1 MHSDDWHLE
10 NDPKKRKRIQ
20 DRLAQR
26 VRRKRLRE
34 ARNTDK
40 TRQEVRD
47 GLASN
52 IAHFVYDAPFVRIS
66 LAYEIPAPITIFGA
80 LFINGKVLGLSC
92 FSQVATRSSPAS
104 PDVPLSLRPTATQ
117 LLTLHLTGIDR
128 FPFPKMRDNYINMG
142 GLIDEE
148 DFSLDIFTKP
158 SFDIKPGGPAW
169 DPDAWIPAKSFLEKW
184 GFLMQ

>member
-1 MHSDDWHLE
+1 MG
-10 NDPKKRKRIQ
+10 
-20 DRLAQR
+20 
-26 VRRKRLRE
+26 
-34 ARNTDK
+34 K

-52 IAHFVYDAPFVRIS
+52 MNNFVYDAPFIVNMARDTCQSNLEVVHKPSLQPSTTREQRLS

-92 FSQVATRSSPAS
+92 FSQVATRSLPAS
-104 PDVPLSLRPTATQ
+104 PDVPLSLRPTDTQ
-117 LLTLHLTGIDR
+117 LFTLHLTGIDR
-128 FPFPKMRDNYINMG
+128 FPFSKMRDNYINMG

-158 SFDIKPGGPAW
+158 SFDIKPGRPAW
-169 DPDAWIPAKSFLEKW
+169 DPDAWVPAKSFLEKW